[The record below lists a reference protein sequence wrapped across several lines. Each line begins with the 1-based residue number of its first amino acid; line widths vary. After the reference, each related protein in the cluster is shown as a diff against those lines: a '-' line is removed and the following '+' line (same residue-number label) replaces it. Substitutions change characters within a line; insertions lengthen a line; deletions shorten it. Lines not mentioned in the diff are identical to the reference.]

1 MVAISLDHPNLYI
14 FDLFASICP
23 DGQEYCNIMSTNGLP
38 LYKDADHFTD
48 LGSRIALD
56 QLVKWAKN
64 QNLLN
69 L

>member
-1 MVAISLDHPNLYI
+1 
-14 FDLFASICP
+14 
-23 DGQEYCNIMSTNGLP
+23 MSTNGLP